1 MFDYNESPE
10 NLVEVDIVLD
20 CSCSI
25 PRVGEDGTIEF
36 VTAYPAGDSFLE
48 LTKVKVPKE
57 AAVSMKTLSGY
68 LCYKQQEWSEE
79 FVRLTNPNI
88 WDNDE
93 QNEDGGAF
101 RF

>member
-1 MFDYNESPE
+1 MTDYNESQD
-10 NLVEVDIVLD
+10 NLVEVDILLD

-25 PRVGEDGTIEF
+25 PTVGEDGTIEF
-36 VTAYPAGDSFLE
+36 SKAYPAGDSCLQ

-57 AAVSMKTLSGY
+57 AVVSQKTLSEY
-68 LCYKQQEWSEE
+68 FCYKQQEWSNEY
-79 FVRLTNPNI
+79 VSLTNPNI
-88 WDNDE
+88 WDNDD